1 MTIVS
6 GVQVMRGSYGMLCR
20 QERPIS
26 TSPANISRDER
37 RDFFPEGRSRIEDM
51 FGRCWQRSPIACYDP
66 SLQSPW
72 SPSDVADENLE
83 RANGPM
89 NKLFEKLLPHRIVD
103 AGHPRA
109 RPSHSRRSVQGNHLS
124 RSRRIASGTL
134 SAISKNLFNLQRLR
148 AIDTNDVQAA
158 RTTRLEL
165 VLALATSA
173 TN

>member
-1 MTIVS
+1 
-6 GVQVMRGSYGMLCR
+6 MRCFADREGRSAWP
-20 QERPIS
+20 RP
-26 TSPANISRDER
+26 NIPLDEL
-37 RDFFPEGRSRIEDM
+37 RDFFPEVRSRIEDVL
-51 FGRCWQRSPIACYDP
+51 GRCWQRSPITGCDP
-66 SLQSPW
+66 SLQLRRP
-72 SPSDVADENLE
+72 PSGMTDEDLE
-83 RANGPM
+83 GPHRSM
-89 NKLFEKLLPHRIVD
+89 KKLGEEFLPHRIVD